1 MELLNG
7 HCKKNFD
14 FWLSENYKLISDY
27 KDGSFYY
34 LPIICQNALIVD
46 FFDSNDIKISVHF
59 ETFGNYYFNA
69 MVTKGHLTTNLRLN
83 SENRNDAITEAIK
96 HSNKHYNDN
105 CRVVFSD
112 FL

>member
-1 MELLNG
+1 MTILDG
-7 HCKKNFD
+7 QCKKD
-14 FWLSENYKLISDY
+14 FGVFIKSLKREYHIYKNW
-27 KDGSFYY
+27 
-34 LPIICQNALIVD
+34 NALTESCKNALFVE
-46 FFDSNDIKISVHF
+46 FFDSVDIKISIHF
-59 ETFGNYYFNA
+59 ETFGNYYFNS
-69 MVTKGHLTTNLRLN
+69 MITKGHLTTNLRLN